1 MTTTLATIKGQ
12 IKQLLQGYTRNQEQ
26 ISWLD
31 QPMTASD
38 TTFTVNPAT
47 ANAVSRGLVEI
58 GDELILVT
66 NFDKLTGLV
75 NISAGIN
82 GRGREATTPAAHSV
96 NDIVTMDPDYPQQR
110 ITEAINE
117 TIDATFPD
125 IYVMKS
131 FDFNKVAARYEYN
144 MPEDAEFV
152 IRVTDDTIGPSRVK
166 FPNQSARFN
175 PQVKIDPSQGFT
187 SGKSLQIYDAIVPGR
202 NIHVIYATKPGQF
215 TSDADDYET
224 VIGYP
229 ERTIDMIKYGAVARL
244 LSGVESARLQQ
255 KSIEST
261 ERAPLVPSGAATNA
275 SQYFWKMYRDR
286 LNEEVDRLHFLFPT
300 FQTFNG

>member
-26 ISWLD
+26 ITWLD
-31 QPMTASD
+31 QPMTASA

-58 GDELILVT
+58 GNELILVT

-187 SGKSLQIYDAIVPGR
+187 SGKSIQIYDAIVPGR

-215 TSDADDYET
+215 TSDSDDYET

-229 ERTIDMIKYGAVARL
+229 ERTVDMIKYGAVARL